1 MVMLEAPIS
10 EKSMNPARS
19 FAAALAAWKWTALWI
34 YFTAP
39 PLGMLAAAEVYVRLR
54 GAQRVLCA
62 KVNHQTA
69 RRCIFHCNCGA
80 LGEATEPA
88 AERNWQKGPS

>member
-1 MVMLEAPIS
+1 
-10 EKSMNPARS
+10 
-19 FAAALAAWKWTALWI
+19 
-34 YFTAP
+34 
-39 PLGMLAAAEVYVRLR
+39 VYVRLR

>member
-1 MVMLEAPIS
+1 MLEAPIS
-10 EKSMNPARS
+10 GKSMNPARS